1 MLSMG
6 LENNTQ
12 KRIRTFLTVFAL
24 IVGSLTIG
32 ILGLYH
38 YRKIWSTDNMYKFAS
53 PNDLYAMHDIVL
65 TGYAAPFMKDGS
77 VGRDEVREAVS
88 SLTRD
93 LLPILHPI
101 KRCRDEIERVVTN
114 RETLGSDLE
123 LVVQSADMLWSC
135 LPAKF
140 QRKDFKHPFTRESL
154 LSSRAMLDSRHPV
167 LLRRSAVQACRHSPW
182 DRTCSYWSSIHSLAL
197 RAEQMLALQR
207 QNTIGREKFEGVS
220 FEKFLPLLLT
230 TMIGGLTQCRG

>member
-1 MLSMG
+1 
-6 LENNTQ
+6 
-12 KRIRTFLTVFAL
+12 
-24 IVGSLTIG
+24 
-32 ILGLYH
+32 
-38 YRKIWSTDNMYKFAS
+38 
-53 PNDLYAMHDIVL
+53 MHDIVL

-77 VGRDEVREAVS
+77 VGRDEVREAIS
-88 SLTRD
+88 SLTRE

-123 LVVQSADMLWSC
+123 LVVQSADVLWSC

>member
-1 MLSMG
+1 MG

-38 YRKIWSTDNMYKFAS
+38 YRKSWNTDNLFKFAS

-77 VGRDEVREAVS
+77 PGREEIRSSVS

-93 LLPILHPI
+93 FLPILHPI
-101 KRCRDEIERVVTN
+101 KRCRNEIEKVTMD

-123 LVVQSADMLWSC
+123 LVVQSADILWSC

-140 QRKDFKHPFTRESL
+140 ERKDFVHPFTRESL
-154 LSSRAMLDSRHPV
+154 LSSRGMLDSRNPI
-167 LLRRSAVQACRHSPW
+167 LLRRSAVQTCRDSHW
-182 DRTCSYWSSIHSLAL
+182 DRTCSIWTSIHSLAL
-197 RAEQMLALQR
+197 RAEQMLAMQR
-207 QNTIGREKFEGVS
+207 QNTIGRDKFPGVS
-220 FEKFLPLLLT
+220 FEAFLPLLLT
-230 TMIGGLTQCRG
+230 TMAGGLTQCRG